1 MAMALAHSKV
11 TAQGQI
17 SVPAEVRRRLGVGPG
32 SVIEWDEQGNN
43 IVVRRSGR
51 YSSEDIHRALFL
63 KRAPEAHTVDDMKAG
78 VRRRIRERYARG

>member
-1 MAMALAHSKV
+1 MALAHSKV

-17 SVPAEVRRRLGVGPG
+17 SVPVEVRRRLGAGPG
-32 SVIEWDEQGNN
+32 SVLEWDEEGGK

-51 YSSEDIHRALFL
+51 YSSEDIQRALFP
-63 KRAPEAHTVDDMKAG
+63 KQEPVAHTLDDMKEG

>member
-1 MAMALAHSKV
+1 MALAHSKV

-32 SVIEWDEQGNN
+32 SVIEWDQQGNN

-63 KRAPEAHTVDDMKAG
+63 KREPESHTVNEMKAG